1 MSNNLLDTTLA
12 AALPRRAAQS
22 GADLPSYPELLA
34 IATIAPGAPDRVST
48 GSTLLETTLK
58 QVAETISQSNTQ
70 LSELRV
76 LQQQLLQSTNQ
87 NTQALNTNTQTR
99 ASSGSTLAS
108 AAGNIAGEM
117 FGGSILAPIISGLVS
132 LFGSGVSSR
141 PVYTPFT
148 MPAPVQIQTTLSST
162 PPAAAATSG
171 QTAAASMPAATFAS
185 FPNVQV
191 QVNAIDSRSF
201 LDHSDAIADAVR
213 RALLSAH
220 SLGDV
225 IASL

>member
-1 MSNNLLDTTLA
+1 MSNNLLDTALA

-22 GADLPSYPELLA
+22 GADLPSYPEL
-34 IATIAPGAPDRVST
+34 IAMATVATGAPDTGST
-48 GSTLLETTLK
+48 GSALLETTLK
-58 QVAETISQSNTQ
+58 QAAETISQSNTQ
-70 LSELRV
+70 LSELRI
-76 LQQQLLQSTNQ
+76 LQQLLQSTNQ
-87 NTQALNTNTQTR
+87 NTQALNTNTQTK
-99 ASSGSTLAS
+99 ASSGSTIAS

-117 FGGSILAPIISGLVS
+117 FGGSILAPIVSGLIS
-132 LFGSGVSSR
+132 LFGSGASSR
-141 PVYTPFT
+141 PVYTPFS

-162 PPAAAATSG
+162 PPPSAAPAA
-171 QTAAASMPAATFAS
+171 QTAPRSTPAASLTS
-185 FPNVQV
+185 VPNVQV

-213 RALLSAH
+213 RALLNAH